1 MAQREAERLEIS
13 LLSGAVFPDWSVVT
27 SDNARA
33 SLQDTLDV
41 LGMTKQW
48 STSLPTVGRI
58 AGRIAD
64 SIWASFVKCMNQR
77 CLDMG

>member
-1 MAQREAERLEIS
+1 M
-13 LLSGAVFPDWSVVT
+13 FPDWSVVT

-41 LGMTKQW
+41 LGEGGPAEEVLRHKQW
-48 STSLPTVGRI
+48 STSLPTV
-58 AGRIAD
+58 GRIAD